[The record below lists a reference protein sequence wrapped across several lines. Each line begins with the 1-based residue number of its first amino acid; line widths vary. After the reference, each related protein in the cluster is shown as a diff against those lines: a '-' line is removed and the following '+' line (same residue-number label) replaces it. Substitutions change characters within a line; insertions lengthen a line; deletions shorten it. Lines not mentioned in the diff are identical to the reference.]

1 MRYFYLL
8 LVFFLAGCSP
18 LAYINLQISRKM
30 EVARDISYAPLVSEP
45 GTMNYQRKLD
55 VYTRP
60 DVPSKG
66 TVIFVHGGY
75 WDTGSKDEYPFL
87 ADSLTDQGFTTVTV
101 DYTLVPA
108 VTFPKYVEDVALAVK
123 WTTENITE
131 YGGNAENIFLM
142 GHSAGAHIAALVA
155 FDERYLQN
163 VGLSNQDLSGF
174 IGFAG
179 PYDFLPVAPD
189 DVRSV
194 AALGAIETY
203 PDTQPINFVDST
215 DPPAFL
221 AVSPSDTTVNP
232 KNTFRFAEKIRDVDG
247 SVEEHSYDGVD
258 HITILGAM
266 GRASRF
272 LNRAVLED
280 VLEFLQ
286 R

>member
-1 MRYFYLL
+1 MKRFVL
-8 LVFFLAGCSP
+8 LVVFIISGCSP
-18 LAYINLQISRKM
+18 LAYINFQVSRKM
-30 EVARDISYAPLVSEP
+30 EVARDIPYNPQTNEF
-45 GTMNYQRKLD
+45 LD

-87 ADSLTDQGFTTVTV
+87 ADSLTEQGFTTVIV
-101 DYTLVPA
+101 NYRLVPI
-108 VTFPKYVEDVALAVK
+108 VTFPSYVEDVAQAVK

-155 FDERYLQN
+155 YDERYLQN
-163 VGLSNQDLSGF
+163 VGLSNQNLRGF

-179 PYDFLPVAPD
+179 PYDFLPVSPD
-189 DVRSV
+189 DVRSI
-194 AALGAIETY
+194 AALGTEENY

-232 KNTFRFAEKIRDVDG
+232 NNTTRFAQKIRDVGG

-272 LNRAVLED
+272 LNEAVLED
-280 VLEFLQ
+280 VLVFLDSSSAP
-286 R
+286 

>member
-1 MRYFYLL
+1 MRFLL
-8 LVFFLAGCSP
+8 LLLCALLAGCSP
-18 LAYINLQISRKM
+18 LAYINFQVSRDLQ
-30 EVARDISYAPLVSEP
+30 VARDLPYGPEDRQV
-45 GTMNYQRKLD
+45 LD
-55 VYTRP
+55 VYTRG

-75 WDTGSKDEYPFL
+75 WDEGSKNDYPFL
-87 ADSLTDQGFTTVTV
+87 ADSLTEQGFITVV
-101 DYTLVPA
+101 VNYRLVPD

-123 WTTENITE
+123 WTTENIDQ
-131 YGGNAENIFLM
+131 YGGNVDNIFLM

-155 FDERYLQN
+155 YDERYLQN
-163 VGLSNQDLSGF
+163 VGLSNRDLRGF

-189 DVRSV
+189 DVRST

-221 AVSPSDTTVNP
+221 AVSPSDRTVDPN
-232 KNTFRFAEKIRDVDG
+232 NTLRFAEKIREVG
-247 SVEEHSYDGVD
+247 GIVEERSYDGVD
-258 HITILGAM
+258 HVTILGAL

-272 LNRAVLED
+272 LNRTVLED
-280 VLEFLQ
+280 VLAFLSKTSAP
-286 R
+286 